1 MIWAK
6 KVILFFFPELVEL
19 FVIERIFLRYQQYL
33 QSFCS
38 LNSKHFVYILVLV
51 SPILAS
57 TIYLDESKIVLP
69 TF

>member
-19 FVIERIFLRYQQYL
+19 FVIARIFLRYQQYL